1 MKKKDKDK
9 MIAFLGKDTVFEGKL
24 AFCGMVRIDGIYKGT
39 VAAVGTLI
47 IGESG
52 RVEGDVQT
60 TYAVVNGEIHGN
72 IFATESIEIRAPGK
86 VFGDICA
93 PTVIIHNGVVF
104 EGSCSTVADE
114 NRKIVFRDD
123 PKPLAAPDGFSA
135 EIIATTT
142 TGGI

>member
-1 MKKKDKDK
+1 MKNKDK

-24 AFCGMVRIDGIYKGT
+24 AFCGMVRIDGVYKGT

-52 RVEGDVQT
+52 RVEGDVQA

-72 IFATESIEIRAPGK
+72 ILATESIEIRAPGK
-86 VFGDICA
+86 VYGDICS

-104 EGSCSTVADE
+104 EGSCSTTAGE
-114 NRKIVFRDD
+114 NQKIALPGR
-123 PKPLAAPDGFSA
+123 PKSLAVTEDLGSEKIEATTPDGF
-135 EIIATTT
+135 
-142 TGGI
+142 